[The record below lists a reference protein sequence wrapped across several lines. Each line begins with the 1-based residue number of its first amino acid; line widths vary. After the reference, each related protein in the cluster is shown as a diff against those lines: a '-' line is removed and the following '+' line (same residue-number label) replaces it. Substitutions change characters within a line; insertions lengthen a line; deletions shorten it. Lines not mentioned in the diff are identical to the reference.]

1 MSGTGGG
8 GNWRPPP
15 DQEIRPVDPNGDTP
29 PDACDIT
36 EITTLSSPNPLVL
49 STLQVGVVLKIVLKP
64 GPPRQL
70 LAMRRS
76 DVAGAIT
83 SPKSPQIMQCISH
96 EGRSYIAVVQTVRG
110 GSCGVEVRL
119 E

>member
-15 DQEIRPVDPNGDTP
+15 DQEIRPVDPNEDTP

-36 EITTLSSPNPLVL
+36 EITTLSSPNPAVS
-49 STLQVGVVLKIVLKP
+49 STLQAGDVLNIVLKE

-70 LAMRRS
+70 LAMRSS

-83 SPKSPQIMQCISH
+83 SPMSPQIMQCISH
-96 EGRSYIAVVQTVRG
+96 NGLSYVAVVQTVRG